1 MKIINFA
8 FTLLLGSVLMVSCG
22 PSKSNE
28 DATDTDSTDVAEE
41 NTSVSSG
48 EKVMMQAKAVINP
61 ASDSK
66 VSGEATFTDLGEG
79 NVTFK
84 LTVNHAVPGEHAVH
98 LHETGDCSAPDAK
111 SAGGHWNPSD
121 VEHGKRPVDMQ
132 FHAGDIDNME
142 VGEDS
147 TGVLTMTI
155 VGWSIGGADSTN
167 IVGKALIIHGG
178 ADDFESQPSGAAGKR
193 VACGVIE
200 KVE

>member
-1 MKIINFA
+1 MKITKYAFA
-8 FTLLLGSVLMVSCG
+8 ILLGSAVFVSCG
-22 PSKSNE
+22 PSKSGEEAN
-28 DATDTDSTDVAEE
+28 DDDSTDVAEE
-41 NTSVSSG
+41 STSTSAP

-66 VSGEATFTDLGEG
+66 LNGEATFTDLGEG
-79 NVTFK
+79 LVTFK

-98 LHETGDCSAPDAK
+98 LHEKGDCSAADAK
-111 SAGGHWNPSD
+111 SAGGHWNPTD
-121 VEHGKRPVDMQ
+121 VKHGNRPVDMQ

-155 VGWSIGGADSTN
+155 TGWTIGGADSTN

-200 KVE
+200 KVM